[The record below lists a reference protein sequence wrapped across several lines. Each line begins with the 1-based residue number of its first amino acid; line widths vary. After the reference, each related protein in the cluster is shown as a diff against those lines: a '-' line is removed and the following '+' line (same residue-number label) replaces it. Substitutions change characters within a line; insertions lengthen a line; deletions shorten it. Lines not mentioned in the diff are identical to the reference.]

1 MTVLRTLYGKL
12 AATLLLL
19 FCLVGLIFLM
29 LTRYSTELYQQ
40 EVSQELNRDLAQH
53 IVAEK
58 LLLQN
63 GRVNQA
69 ALDDVFH
76 MLMVINPSIELYL
89 VDLEGRILAFSAPPG
104 KVKRRDIDL
113 RPVQT
118 MLQGKAQLP
127 LLGDD
132 PREPTQRKIFSA
144 APVAGAQ
151 GVEGYLY
158 VILASQEYAGV
169 AQALQGSYALR
180 SSAWM
185 VASALLFA
193 FVAGLLLFA
202 LLTRRLRR
210 LTAAVGRWEQGGL
223 GADPA
228 LVPSGSGRSGDEID
242 SLAATFN
249 QMAERIAQQ
258 LQALKQTDALR
269 RELVANVSHDLRT
282 PLTSLQGYLE
292 TLLLKEHDLSAGERR
307 KYLETAVR
315 QSQRLG
321 KLVGDLFELAKL
333 ECREVQ
339 PEPEPFSLSELVQD
353 AVQKLDLVAQ
363 KHGVQLSASVS
374 PDVPFVNADIGMI
387 ERVLVNLVDN
397 ALRFTPAGGSVSLS
411 LAEEPDRVVVRVADT
426 GCGIASDELPQLFN
440 HAYRLTKVSRH
451 HPESTGL
458 GLAIAK
464 RILELHGGTIHVE
477 SQLNAGA
484 TFSFSLPKFAGSPVL
499 VPAP

>member
-1 MTVLRTLYGKL
+1 VLRTLYGKL
-12 AATLLLL
+12 AVTLLLL
-19 FCLVGLIFLM
+19 FCLVGLIFLL

-40 EVSQELNRDLAQH
+40 EVSQSLNRDLAQH

-63 GRVNQA
+63 GQVNQA
-69 ALDDVFH
+69 ALDEVFH

-89 VDLEGRILAFSAPPG
+89 IDLNGRILAFSAPPG
-104 KVKRRDIDL
+104 KVKRQDIDL
-113 RPVQT
+113 QPVLS

-132 PREPTQRKIFSA
+132 PRDPAQRKIFSV

-151 GVEGYLY
+151 GVQGYLY
-158 VILASQEYAGV
+158 VILASQEYTGV

-180 SSAWM
+180 SSAWII
-185 VASALLFA
+185 ASAMLFA
-193 FVAGLLLFA
+193 FAAGLLLFA
-202 LLTRRLRR
+202 LLTRRLRK
-210 LTAAVGRWEQGGL
+210 LTAAVRQWDKGDLSGDAAHVPASL
-223 GADPA
+223 GK
-228 LVPSGSGRSGDEID
+228 SGDEID
-242 SLAATFN
+242 SLAVTFS

-258 LQALKQTDALR
+258 LQALKQTDAMR
-269 RELVANVSHDLRT
+269 RELIANVSHDLRT

-292 TLLLKEHDLSAGERR
+292 TLLLKEHDLNPEERK
-307 KYLETAVR
+307 KYLETAVK

-321 KLVGDLFELAKL
+321 KLVADLFELAKL

-339 PEPEPFSLSELVQD
+339 PEPEPFSLSELTQD
-353 AVQKLDLVAQ
+353 TVQKLNLLAQ
-363 KHGVQLSASVS
+363 KRGVHLRAGVNC
-374 PDVPFVNADIGMI
+374 DVPFVNADIGMI

-411 LAEEPDRVVVRVADT
+411 LIEEPAHVVVRVADT
-426 GCGIASDELPQLFN
+426 GCGISSDELPLLFN

-464 RILELHGGTIHVE
+464 RIVELHGGSIHVE

-484 TFSFSLPKFAGSPVL
+484 TFSFSLPKFKGAAFA
-499 VPAP
+499 PAP

>member
-1 MTVLRTLYGKL
+1 MIVRRTLYGKL
-12 AATLLLL
+12 AAALLLL
-19 FCLVGLIFLM
+19 FCMVGLVFLM

-58 LLLQN
+58 LLLQD

-69 ALDDVFH
+69 ALDEVFH

-104 KVKRRDIDL
+104 KVKRRGIDL
-113 RPVQT
+113 RPVQA

-132 PREPTQRKIFSA
+132 PRDPAQRKIFSA

-151 GVEGYLY
+151 GVQGYLY

-180 SSAWM
+180 SSAWI

-210 LTAAVGRWEQGGL
+210 LTAAVGQWEHGGL
-223 GADPA
+223 GSDPA
-228 LVPSGSGRSGDEID
+228 LVPAGSGKGGDEID

-249 QMAERIAQQ
+249 QMAERSAQHF
-258 LQALKQTDALR
+258 QALKQTDALR

-282 PLTSLQGYLE
+282 PLTSLQGYL
-292 TLLLKEHDLSAGERR
+292 
-307 KYLETAVR
+307 
-315 QSQRLG
+315 
-321 KLVGDLFELAKL
+321 
-333 ECREVQ
+333 
-339 PEPEPFSLSELVQD
+339 
-353 AVQKLDLVAQ
+353 
-363 KHGVQLSASVS
+363 
-374 PDVPFVNADIGMI
+374 
-387 ERVLVNLVDN
+387 
-397 ALRFTPAGGSVSLS
+397 
-411 LAEEPDRVVVRVADT
+411 
-426 GCGIASDELPQLFN
+426 
-440 HAYRLTKVSRH
+440 
-451 HPESTGL
+451 
-458 GLAIAK
+458 
-464 RILELHGGTIHVE
+464 
-477 SQLNAGA
+477 
-484 TFSFSLPKFAGSPVL
+484 
-499 VPAP
+499 